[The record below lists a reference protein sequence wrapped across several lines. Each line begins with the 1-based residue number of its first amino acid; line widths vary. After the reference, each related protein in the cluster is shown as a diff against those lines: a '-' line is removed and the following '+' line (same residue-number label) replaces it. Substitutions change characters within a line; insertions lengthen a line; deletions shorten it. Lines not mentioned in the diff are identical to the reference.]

1 LDEEEME
8 IKEYYQQYFKPS
20 PLGIKAII
28 VLYGIAVVSDLIDLI
43 FGFSLG
49 GVVGLILSILLFLGF
64 LLRWEIVRVLSRFFI
79 GLFTTVAMYLLL
91 TSEKFRITAKENA
104 IWWSISL
111 VPSVIVFFYLGTKK
125 VKLHFKHH
133 EKTDQQTIN
142 LNETS

>member
-1 LDEEEME
+1 ME

-64 LLRWEIVRVLSRFFI
+64 LLRLEIVRVLSRFFI
-79 GLFTTVAMYLLL
+79 GLFAVGTVYLLF
-91 TSEKFRITAKENA
+91 TSEKFRITAMENS

-125 VKLHFKHH
+125 VKTHFKQP
-133 EKTDQQTIN
+133 EKTNPQTIN
-142 LNETS
+142 VN